1 MHDSFPQVRSCRTA
15 ELCGAAQCF
24 FWCFSGSNRRHIAR
38 TKQCIL
44 CTLYRYRRVNTVWLM
59 RIFFNIL
66 RASRESQN
74 TTRTERRSIEN
85 VRPGTRHHDSTRA
98 GMSSS
103 QRYETVR
110 STLAHGGGLRVMPP
124 IFCWWSLSSERKK
137 DPNKSCY
144 AIVDRRYLPLV
155 VGSVSFI
162 FFPRADAVF
171 LPYAAQ
177 CGRPRTRHVRWV
189 GATGFTLKSC
199 HSSLR
204 LSRPPKRKGP
214 VS

>member
-59 RIFFNIL
+59 SFFFVML

-137 DPNKSCY
+137 DPEE
-144 AIVDRRYLPLV
+144 LL
-155 VGSVSFI
+155 
-162 FFPRADAVF
+162 
-171 LPYAAQ
+171 
-177 CGRPRTRHVRWV
+177 
-189 GATGFTLKSC
+189 C
-199 HSSLR
+199 HSRSAIPPLGCR
-204 LSRPPKRKGP
+204 ISQFYFFSREPMPFFSPMQRNAA
-214 VS
+214 VLERVM